1 MEKSVADIWSFLGI
15 EIIVISVFITGLILS
30 VSVLYGAVKSLEI
43 DADFLLSQDEK
54 KDVLLR
60 ELIEG
65 VLKVKLVTEDNLNK
79 VRHNMQLITD
89 KLNEMNG
96 YPPNYSEEESIVVE
110 SKEEV
115 QETPPAEEVAIPK
128 EIAEGNEALPNNVIP
143 FPTKK
148 PK

>member
-143 FPTKK
+143 FPTK
-148 PK
+148 

>member
-1 MEKSVADIWSFLGI
+1 MEKYLADIWSFLGI
-15 EIIVISVFITGLILS
+15 EIIVISVFIIGLILS

-110 SKEEV
+110 SKEV
-115 QETPPAEEVAIPK
+115 QAPPPTEKTAIPK
-128 EIAEGNEALPNNVIP
+128 EIIEGNETLPNNVIP